1 MIFTLIHIADQRIWR
16 NLHNWQ
22 KFYTPAVSDVSDK
35 FHLWLSATKFM
46 ALGHQKENRINF
58 FPSENDL
65 PFPFSTSENRINFFP
80 SKNDLPFPFFHKT
93 SKVNL
98 YEKLHWKLNQLHSTV
113 HFSISWM
120 ATLILTIEK
129 N

>member
-1 MIFTLIHIADQRIWR
+1 M
-16 NLHNWQ
+16 
-22 KFYTPAVSDVSDK
+22 SDVSDK
-35 FHLWLSATKFM
+35 FHLWISATKLI

-98 YEKLHWKLNQLHSTV
+98 YEKLHFLKNNNNQEAEYILGTLDHTQRWEMKQLDIIAST
-113 HFSISWM
+113 
-120 ATLILTIEK
+120 LEL
-129 N
+129 